1 MAEEYKQGLINRLK
15 SIEGHVRGIQRM
27 VDEDVYCIDIIN
39 QNLAVQRALE
49 KVNSLILER
58 HLQTCVTTA
67 IKGDDPDDR
76 ERVIAEIM
84 TVFEATAK
92 MEGHVRCQGST
103 VSGPA
108 INPVLPEEERRGG
121 NRDPRG
127 SDGSGRDEIPLPDR
141 RPVR

>member
-1 MAEEYKQGLINRLK
+1 MADEHKQGLINRLK

-27 VDEDVYCIDIIN
+27 VDQDAYCIDVIN

-92 MEGHVRCQGST
+92 M
-103 VSGPA
+103 
-108 INPVLPEEERRGG
+108 
-121 NRDPRG
+121 
-127 SDGSGRDEIPLPDR
+127 
-141 RPVR
+141 

>member
-27 VDEDVYCIDIIN
+27 LDDDVYCIDIIN

-76 ERVIAEIM
+76 ERVITEIM

-92 MEGHVRCQGST
+92 M
-103 VSGPA
+103 
-108 INPVLPEEERRGG
+108 
-121 NRDPRG
+121 
-127 SDGSGRDEIPLPDR
+127 
-141 RPVR
+141 

>member
-1 MAEEYKQGLINRLK
+1 MAEEHKQGLINRLK
-15 SIEGHVRGIQRM
+15 SIEGHVRGIRRM
-27 VDEDVYCIDIIN
+27 VDEDVYCIDVIN

-67 IKGDDPDDR
+67 IKSDDPDDR

-92 MEGHVRCQGST
+92 M
-103 VSGPA
+103 
-108 INPVLPEEERRGG
+108 
-121 NRDPRG
+121 
-127 SDGSGRDEIPLPDR
+127 
-141 RPVR
+141 

>member
-1 MAEEYKQGLINRLK
+1 MAEEHKQGLLNRLK

-27 VDEDVYCIDIIN
+27 VDEDVYCINVIN

-67 IKGDDPDDR
+67 IKGDDPADR

-84 TVFEATAK
+84 TVFEATGK
-92 MEGHVRCQGST
+92 M
-103 VSGPA
+103 
-108 INPVLPEEERRGG
+108 
-121 NRDPRG
+121 
-127 SDGSGRDEIPLPDR
+127 
-141 RPVR
+141 

>member
-1 MAEEYKQGLINRLK
+1 MAEEHKEGLINRLK

-27 VDEDVYCIDIIN
+27 VDGDVYCIEIIN

-67 IKGDDPDDR
+67 IRGDDPDDR

-92 MEGHVRCQGST
+92 M
-103 VSGPA
+103 
-108 INPVLPEEERRGG
+108 
-121 NRDPRG
+121 
-127 SDGSGRDEIPLPDR
+127 
-141 RPVR
+141 

>member
-1 MAEEYKQGLINRLK
+1 MAEEHKQGLINRLK

-27 VDEDVYCIDIIN
+27 VDEDVYCIDVIN

-76 ERVIAEIM
+76 ERVITEIM

-92 MEGHVRCQGST
+92 M
-103 VSGPA
+103 
-108 INPVLPEEERRGG
+108 
-121 NRDPRG
+121 
-127 SDGSGRDEIPLPDR
+127 
-141 RPVR
+141 